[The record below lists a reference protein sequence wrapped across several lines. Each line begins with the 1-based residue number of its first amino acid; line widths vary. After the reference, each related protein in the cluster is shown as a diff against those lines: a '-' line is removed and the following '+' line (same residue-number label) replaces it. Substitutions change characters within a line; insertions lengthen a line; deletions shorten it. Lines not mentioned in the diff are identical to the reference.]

1 MAKVLA
7 VGGPKGGVG
16 KTTVALNIATYASRV
31 LDLRVILADADPNRS
46 SLDAALAA
54 GDGMPF
60 EVAEGLNHDELVE
73 LHRSRRHDLAVVD
86 LPGAREAGA
95 LAALLKGQ
103 HDRKAAVDGLIL
115 PTRPK
120 LMDIRPFRR
129 VLRDEI
135 VPIGV
140 PFLVVLVRVD
150 YRQTAAAEERRAEI
164 ESWGHKVAANYTRL
178 LDAHDDALEK
188 HKALMDMPRGGQR
201 SSVRAAE
208 REYRI
213 LTAEC
218 LEFIGINAAKL
229 LEDPE
234 GTDGA
239 ADHLGRSTRSRRGR
253 AEPFGNEAT
262 QARTRR

>member
-31 LDLRVILADADPNRS
+31 LSLRTILADADPNRS

-54 GDGMPF
+54 GAGMPF
-60 EVAEGLNHDELVE
+60 EVAEGLNHTELVE

-95 LAALLKGQ
+95 LAALLKE
-103 HDRKAAVDGLIL
+103 HDRRAAVDGLVL

-120 LMDIRPFRR
+120 LMDVRPLRR
-129 VLRDEI
+129 VLRDE
-135 VPIGV
+135 VEPLGV

-150 YRQTAAAEERRAEI
+150 YRQVAAAEERRKEI
-164 ESWGHKVAANYTRL
+164 ESWGYKVATHYTRL
-178 LDAHDDALEK
+178 LDAHDDALER
-188 HKALMDMPRGGQR
+188 HKALMDLPRGGQR

-213 LTAEC
+213 LSAEC
-218 LEFIGINAAKL
+218 LEFIGIAAAKL

-234 GTDGA
+234 D
-239 ADHLGRSTRSRRGR
+239 
-253 AEPFGNEAT
+253 
-262 QARTRR
+262 